1 MTGYFRRVKVLAL
14 INCVTMHLLP
24 YLNYIGAK
32 LTLETTTTIQWSILV
47 TADDLI
53 DLPSE
58 RPKSNHLIGS
68 QSPLLPS
75 FPTTVRRLS
84 YSPSS
89 TGLAKEWALGCVNPA
104 SRLPLVAGASSRNLG
119 PALSPSPVEPFIYKT
134 LLGILAI
141 SRLIVQTIYIYLN
154 KAIYYIPLYC
164 WFKSRSTL
172 YIGCHLLYIRA
183 LPLSCFS
190 SQS

>member
-53 DLPSE
+53 DLSSE

-104 SRLPLVAGASSRNLG
+104 SRLPLVAGG
-119 PALSPSPVEPFIYKT
+119 KFMEPKARSF
-134 LLGILAI
+134 AQPC
-141 SRLIVQTIYIYLN
+141 RVIYLQDSPW
-154 KAIYYIPLYC
+154 YSGYIKIDCANNLY
-164 WFKSRSTL
+164 
-172 YIGCHLLYIRA
+172 
-183 LPLSCFS
+183 LP
-190 SQS
+190 

>member
-1 MTGYFRRVKVLAL
+1 MSVVITRHITRASECRKRKEGRENKRDRSAFYSKILIVVRNDSLIRMATQQNQSIHVRVCSFLLCRK
-14 INCVTMHLLP
+14 HLR
-24 YLNYIGAK
+24 I
-32 LTLETTTTIQWSILV
+32 S
-47 TADDLI
+47 
-53 DLPSE
+53 S
-58 RPKSNHLIGS
+58 KSP
-68 QSPLLPS
+68 QKY
-75 FPTTVRRLS
+75 TVQ
-84 YSPSS
+84 
-89 TGLAKEWALGCVNPA
+89 GWAKEWALGCVNPA

-119 PALSPSPVEPFIYKT
+119 PALSPSPVESFIYKT